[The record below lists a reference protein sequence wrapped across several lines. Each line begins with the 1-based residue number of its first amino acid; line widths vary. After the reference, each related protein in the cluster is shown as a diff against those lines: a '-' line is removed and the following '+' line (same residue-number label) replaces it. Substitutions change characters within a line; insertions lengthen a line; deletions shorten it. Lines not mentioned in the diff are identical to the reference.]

1 MTISTELRKAGP
13 FTGNGVTTAFPFSF
27 KVFAATDVTATRADT
42 LGAETGLVL
51 NTDFTVALNADQ
63 DAAPGGTVTLAAP
76 LSTGYRLVV
85 SSAVPNLQPT
95 DITNNGGF
103 YPRVIEDA
111 LDRHVAQI
119 QQIDEKVARA
129 LKVAITS
136 PLGDQALPS
145 PVAGMLIGWN
155 ESSDGLKNYAPIGGT
170 LLGQQLAAANGSSL
184 VGFQQAGSGAVV
196 RTAQDKMREWVSVKD
211 FGAVGDGVV
220 DDGAAFKKALDAAV
234 SLAMPLYV
242 EGTFLLNT
250 WTKYVPAGALEIRGS
265 GGVIK
270 TAGTT
275 SFTSVGGDTT
285 IDGLVF
291 DGWTRVVDVS
301 EAVDIDRFQFSNNIV
316 QNGKC
321 GILWVASGS
330 DQIGYGEAQVFNNT
344 FRDMETDGVYLR
356 PRRMEVTKVTNNTF
370 RDFLSTT
377 DTVNGVVVGLST
389 ASGLKR
395 HMAEISGNT
404 FFNLKLSSDA
414 AAANIYPI
422 MVHEVENYVV
432 SGNNIKNVW
441 KEGLAY
447 ATEVRGIHT
456 RAGRGVVIGNTIE
469 NVRGTAINIVDS
481 INDAGIDH
489 ITQIV
494 NNTISSDDG
503 SAFIGIKVRCQDST
517 VKGNLIENANI
528 AIQGTHPQ
536 YSGTFRTQVYSDNTI
551 RNAHLA
557 GIRVALNRRGLQISN
572 NNIST
577 VDNMVNAAIDPDD
590 FTEVTTAIHIVGTT
604 GGNTQ
609 NITLTG
615 NLIQNVTGSALTFEN
630 AAGETINGIVA
641 TGNMFVS
648 VTSSLFN
655 VVGAVIKAL
664 MFKGNSVSVSGSIA
678 PALDNTNVLHLE
690 GNEYRTISAS
700 QNEFSTAGEN
710 IYVTVSGAS
719 SRGITGFANGFSG
732 RRITVFNAG
741 TANNLLLSHE
751 STSSSAENRISSG
764 TGADVTLGLGDCA
777 TLVYDA
783 TASRWRIVSA
793 FT

>member
-1 MTISTELRKAGP
+1 MATYIPNATQTTEPVESRTVESAALEFRTLKTSINARIDDVQDGLDTEIVNRIAGDANLQTQNNAQDVRLTAIENALLFIGEGGLPSTVYVQRFSG
-13 FTGNGVTTAFPFSF
+13 TGVQTAF
-27 KVFAATDVTATRADT
+27 T
-42 LGAETGLVL
+42 L
-51 NTDFTVALNADQ
+51 NTVPQSENVVDIYINGIYQNKDTFSVAGAVIIFSEAPPAGADNIEVLVTVAIALGET
-63 DAAPGGTVTLAAP
+63 DA
-76 LSTGYRLVV
+76 
-85 SSAVPNLQPT
+85 
-95 DITNNGGF
+95 
-103 YPRVIEDA
+103 
-111 LDRHVAQI
+111 
-119 QQIDEKVARA
+119 
-129 LKVAITS
+129 
-136 PLGDQALPS
+136 
-145 PVAGMLIGWN
+145 
-155 ESSDGLKNYAPIGGT
+155 
-170 LLGQQLAAANGSSL
+170 SL
-184 VGFQQAGSGAVV
+184 VRFLQAGTGAIV

-211 FGAVGDGVV
+211 FGAVGDGVT
-220 DDGAAFKKALDAAV
+220 DDGASFKKALDAAV
-234 SLAMPLYV
+234 AIGMPLCV

-250 WTKYVPAGALEIRGS
+250 WTKYVPAGALELRGS
-265 GGVIK
+265 GVIK
-270 TAGTT
+270 TAGAT
-275 SFTSVGGDTT
+275 SFTTVGGDTT
-285 IDGLVF
+285 IDGLIF
-291 DGWTRVVDVS
+291 DGWTRVVDVA
-301 EAVDIDRFQFSNNIV
+301 EEVDIGRFQFSNNIV
-316 QNGKC
+316 QNGKE
-321 GILWVASGS
+321 GILWASVGAN
-330 DQIGYGEAQVFNNT
+330 QIGYGEAQVFNNT
-344 FRDMETDGVYLR
+344 FRNMQTDGVYLR

-370 RDFLSTT
+370 MDFLSTT
-377 DTVNGVVVGLST
+377 TTINGVVVGLST
-389 ASGLKR
+389 ATGLKR

-414 AAANIYPI
+414 PAANIYPI
-422 MVHEVENYVV
+422 LVHEVENYVV
-432 SGNNIKNVW
+432 SGNNIKNIW

-447 ATEVRGIHT
+447 ATEIRGIHT

-536 YSGTFRTQVYSDNTI
+536 YSGAFRTQVYSDNTI

-577 VDNMVNAAIDPDD
+577 VDNVINAAIDPDD

-630 AAGETINGIVA
+630 AAGETISGIVA

-678 PALDNTNVLHLE
+678 PALDSTNVLHLE

-700 QNEFSTAGEN
+700 QNDFSTAGEN

-751 STSSSAENRISSG
+751 STSSSTENRISSG

-793 FT
+793 FS